1 MVNVDSVRRD
11 FPILQTGTPL
21 VFLDSAATSLKPQ
34 QVIVEMNRYYR
45 KYSANVHRGIYRI
58 SEEATEAYEAVRSK
72 IARFIGASRPEEIV
86 FTRGTTESVN
96 LVAYAW
102 GRISVG
108 NGDEIATTILEHHS
122 NFVPWQ
128 QLVAENGAVLKIL
141 NVDPSGKLKVNDMHK
156 VITRRTKLLAIT
168 ASSNVLGTIVPIKE
182 IVAMTKKINPHCLV
196 FIDAAQAVPHMPV
209 SVADWDA
216 DFVAFS
222 AHKMLGPTGVGVLWG
237 KLEILDNL
245 APFQFG
251 GEMIAEVAIDK
262 TTFKNVPHK
271 FEAGTPHIAGVI
283 GLGAAVDYLSEVGM
297 EHIREH
303 ELRITQYALTQL
315 AQISD
320 LTVYGPKVASDRGGV
335 VAFTMGGI
343 HAHDVAQVL
352 DERSICV
359 RAGNHC
365 AMPLHTHLGLAATTR
380 ASFSLYTTK
389 EEIDALVEGL
399 HAVKKLLS

>member
-1 MVNVDSVRRD
+1 
-11 FPILQTGTPL
+11 
-21 VFLDSAATSLKPQ
+21 
-34 QVIVEMNRYYR
+34 MNRYYR

-58 SEEATEAYEAVRSK
+58 SEVATEAYESVRSK
-72 IARFIGASRPEEIV
+72 IARFIGAARPEEIV

-102 GRISVG
+102 GRISVSK
-108 NGDEIATTILEHHS
+108 GDEIATTILEHHS

-128 QLVAENGAVLKIL
+128 QLAAENGAVLKIL

-168 ASSNVLGTIVPIKE
+168 ATSNVLGTIVPIKE

-196 FIDAAQAVPHMPV
+196 FVDAAQAVPHMPV
-209 SVADWDA
+209 SVAEWDA
-216 DFVAFS
+216 DFIAFS

-297 EHIREH
+297 THIREY
-303 ELRITQYALTQL
+303 ELRITHYALTQL

-335 VAFTMGGI
+335 VAFTISGI

-352 DERSICV
+352 DERDICV

-389 EEIDALVEGL
+389 EEIDALVDGL
-399 HAVKKLLS
+399 HEVKKLLL